1 MGISKTTKKEAM
13 NNETKQKIILNLAT
27 ICSLVYMFLR
37 FNLGVNYFVI
47 NAVALLG
54 IASILGYGLV
64 KNWRQAE
71 RLSVNMGKV
80 FDGFSDKLS
89 KPFSSSK
96 NSKSTNSVKR

>member
-1 MGISKTTKKEAM
+1 M
-13 NNETKQKIILNLAT
+13 NNETKQKIIMNLAT
-27 ICSLVYMFLR
+27 ICALVYMFLR

-47 NAVALLG
+47 NAVALLC
-54 IASILGYGLV
+54 IAAILGYGLV

-80 FDGFSDKLS
+80 CDRFSDKLS
-89 KPFSSSK
+89 KAFSSK